1 MFCIGETQIH
11 NRLLLGTALF
21 PSLTIMQQAV
31 QAANVEVI
39 TASLKRQAPQA
50 KKSGDGQH
58 FWHALRELNCHIL
71 PNTAGCRTAKEA
83 ITTAQMA
90 RELFN
95 THWVKLEVI
104 GDDYNLQPDPFELVI
119 AARELIQQGFEVLPY
134 CTDDL
139 VLCQKLRDCG
149 CRTLMP
155 WGAPIGSG
163 QGLLNPFALATLRHR
178 LPDVQLIVDAG
189 MGSPAQATQAMELGF
204 DAVLLN
210 SAVALAAQPV
220 AMAKAFHLAV
230 QAGHLGFTAGIIPK
244 RDLARPSTP
253 LLDTP
258 FWQQETKEPK

>member
-1 MFCIGETQIH
+1 MLRIGDTEIG

-21 PSLTIMQQAV
+21 PSLSVMQEAIR
-31 QAANVEVI
+31 AAKVEVI
-39 TASLKRQAPQA
+39 TTSLKRQAPGQA
-50 KKSGDGQH
+50 LSANGNP
-58 FWHALRELNCHIL
+58 FWEALKALNCHIL

-83 ITTAQMA
+83 VATAHMA
-90 RELFN
+90 RELFATN
-95 THWVKLEVI
+95 WVKLEVI

-119 AARELIQQGFEVLPY
+119 AARELIQAGFEVLPY

-149 CRTLMP
+149 CRILMP

-163 QGLLNPFALATLRHR
+163 QGLLNPFALSTLRHR

-189 MGSPAQATQAMELGF
+189 VGSPAQAAQAMELGF

-210 SAVALAAQPV
+210 SAVALAADPV
-220 AMAKAFHLAV
+220 QMASAFNLAIE
-230 QAGHLGFTAGIIPK
+230 AGHLGFKAGIMPK
-244 RDLARPSTP
+244 RELAQPSTP

-258 FWQQETKEPK
+258 FWQQA